1 MDETSER
8 FQLVNDRIDLINTI
22 IGQMRVTNQQIKDLV
37 AKLTKEDMEVMKR
50 ANNLLTETS
59 HEDPTN

>member
-1 MDETSER
+1 MDQTSER

-22 IGQMRVTNQQIKDLV
+22 IGQMRETDAQIKELV
-37 AKLTKEDMEVMKR
+37 ARLTKDIEVMKR
-50 ANNLLTETS
+50 VNNLLTETS